1 MDQCHYDH
9 QISDAI
15 INVNYDQ
22 VIRLITLYPD
32 NAKIYLMAFVS
43 DITAYRDKVIYKEKG
58 PIIIDMCKFLFEHI
72 QAKHFNKIN
81 NILLKWAVDTTNIEI
96 VKYVI
101 SLHKKFNIPVYIVEL
116 LNDNSDEFFDITDE
130 ILYYFVKRHKEYGVM
145 KISEYYYYWDDIPLN
160 RLANIGYEPIDSILI

>member
-22 VIRLITLYPD
+22 VIRLITLYPN
-32 NAKIYLMAFVS
+32 NAKKYLRDFVS

-101 SLHKKFNIPVYIVEL
+101 SLHKKFNTPVSVVEL
-116 LNDNSDEFFDITDE
+116 LNDNSDDFFDLTDE

-145 KISEYYYYWDDIPLN
+145 KISEYYIFWDDIPLN
-160 RLANIGYEPIDSILI
+160 RLANIGYEPIDKI